1 MKITA
6 SARSAGAVSLEAFV
20 DILNLA
26 NVVIY
31 ARYSSAGQNDQSID
45 GQLEKC
51 REYAQQRGYRV
62 VGEYCDRALSG
73 RYAETR
79 PEFQRMIADSAKRAF
94 DFVLVWKLD
103 RFSRDRYDSAIYK
116 KKLRANGVRVLSVT
130 EGVGDSS
137 ESVLLEAILEAMAE
151 EYSRQL
157 AQNVKRGMRQ
167 NAEKCLSL
175 GGIAPLGYRVADK
188 QYEIDEDGAQ
198 IVRYIH
204 EQYAAGASQKQIV
217 AGCAQLGYRNQRGK
231 PIELN
236 AVKRILA
243 NERYT
248 GTYSYLGEI
257 IAEDAFPA
265 IISKELKS
273 QVRKRLAANAK
284 APGHAKA
291 KAEYLLHGKLFCG
304 ECGAPMVG
312 ECGRSSSGT
321 VHYYYTC
328 AARKKQRTCKKRN
341 ERKEALEKY
350 IVEYIGLHILTDSWI
365 DEISE
370 RVVAEY
376 AKSYDVAGIKPLE
389 KQIREADKEL
399 DQLVDALVKTTAAS
413 AIAKINERIEA
424 AEAKKHALE
433 DELSRLR
440 VASRVEVRKADVAA
454 WLCQFRTGD
463 LSDINYCKK
472 VIDLFVNAIYLYDD
486 RIKMFFNV
494 APSAQITY
502 PESLALDAPDGSDFG
517 ASGVPNAALSEHI
530 LFINGVIGI
539 IVQR

>member
-1 MKITA
+1 M
-6 SARSAGAVSLEAFV
+6 
-20 DILNLA
+20 DDLNLA

-94 DFVLVWKLD
+94 EFVLVWKLD

-157 AQNVKRGMRQ
+157 AQNTRRGMRQ
-167 NAEKCLSL
+167 NAEKGLTL
-175 GGIAPLGYRVADK
+175 GGSPLLGYDVIDK
-188 QYEIDEDGAQ
+188 RYQINDGEAK
-198 IVRYIH
+198 IIRYIY
-204 EQYAAGASQKQIV
+204 ESYAS
-217 AGCAQLGYRNQRGK
+217 GCAQKDIVSACRSRGYFTKSGH
-231 PIELN
+231 PITLDG
-236 AVKRILA
+236 VKRYLTNRKYSGVHVLRTGEEI
-243 NERYT
+243 T
-248 GTYSYLGEI
+248 GTY
-257 IAEDAFPA
+257 PA
-265 IISKELKS
+265 IIPPELAAK
-273 QVRKRLAANAK
+273 VRKRLAANAK

-291 KAEYLLHGKLFCG
+291 RAEYLLHGKLFCG

-312 ECGRSSSGT
+312 ECGRSSSGA
-321 VHYYYTC
+321 VHYYYAC
-328 AARKKQRTCKKRN
+328 AARKKQHTCKKRN
-341 ERKEALEKY
+341 ERKDALEKY
-350 IVEYIGLHILTDSWI
+350 IVEYIGSHILTDSWI

-376 AKSYDVAGIKPLE
+376 AKSYDAAGIKPLE

-399 DQLVDALVKTTAAS
+399 DQLVDALVKTTAAA

-424 AEAKKHALE
+424 AEVKKRALE

-454 WLCQFRTGD
+454 WLCQFRAGD
-463 LSDINYCKK
+463 LFDIDYCKK
-472 VIDLFVNAIYLYDD
+472 VIDLFVNAIYVYDD

-494 APSAQITY
+494 APAAQITY
-502 PESLALDAPDGSDFG
+502 PESLALDAPERSDFG
-517 ASGVPNAALSEHI
+517 ACGVPNMHLSEHI
-530 LFINGVIGI
+530 IFINGVIGI